1 MTTCVL
7 QRRGHRVYDLRAS
20 LSLPF
25 FRLGARCAPLTHRG
39 LSKWVTMPGNL
50 IWFGLHFAISKRAY
64 TFPPARSLD
73 PRTVPRTRAD
83 PPIPPLPVQYTPTLS
98 SHRA

>member
-25 FRLGARCAPLTHRG
+25 FRLGARFAPLTHRG

-50 IWFGLHFAISKRAY
+50 IWFGLHFAISKRACAS
-64 TFPPARSLD
+64 PLAHSLH
-73 PRTVPRTRAD
+73 TS
-83 PPIPPLPVQYTPTLS
+83 LVQ
-98 SHRA
+98 R